1 MTIDYFTPA
10 GDEFDEVLTPE
21 LPVLKAPDVE
31 AVLGPVRV
39 ATGTAIP
46 LLGVEVR

>member
-1 MTIDYFTPA
+1 M
-10 GDEFDEVLTPE
+10 
-21 LPVLKAPDVE
+21 LKGLDVE

-46 LLGVEVR
+46 LLGVDMR